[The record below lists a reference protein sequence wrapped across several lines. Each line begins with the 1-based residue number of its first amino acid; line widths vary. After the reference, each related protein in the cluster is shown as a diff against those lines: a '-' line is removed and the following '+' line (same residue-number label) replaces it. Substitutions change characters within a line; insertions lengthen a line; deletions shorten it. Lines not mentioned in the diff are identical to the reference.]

1 MGQGLDH
8 EVLYSTI
15 RILVLT
21 QTEKHG
27 RFRKDLTLMSL
38 KGSLSLC
45 GEKNRKLG
53 SKEMKLSM
61 GKMTTA

>member
-8 EVLYSTI
+8 EVLHSTI

-38 KGSLSLC
+38 KGSLCLC
-45 GEKNRKLG
+45 GEKTENLEARR
-53 SKEMKLSM
+53 
-61 GKMTTA
+61 